1 MLGIKGLLRYYA
13 NDKDL
18 ELTLFSAYF
27 IEDFCDNTDN
37 AIKTAYSF
45 SHFVINTYGYK
56 NFINADLTD
65 YRTEYL
71 AFLGINRKVCQPFGL
86 SWLDGAIYSQ
96 KFLSYS
102 FVIKTKNRKK
112 RAV

>member
-65 YRTEYL
+65 YRTEYI
-71 AFLGINRKVCQPFGL
+71 AFLGKIERYVKLSVYRGL
-86 SWLDGAIYSQ
+86 TERYIAKSSCRIRL
-96 KFLSYS
+96 
-102 FVIKTKNRKK
+102 
-112 RAV
+112 